1 MIINRILDR
10 ILSRTGRMSPVKHS
24 RPGSISLS
32 SIPELP
38 PPRTRTEVKFTIDAS
53 GRARTETILVEEE
66 LSPLRAGSSRRN
78 EGWDEE
84 SNYESSSD
92 EDPIL
97 VPSRNT
103 SFALPTQKPP
113 KLANFDTIRA
123 TDIRRHSTSGYSRS
137 ESSSQRS
144 TYQDSIESEAETVV
158 DEDTGSGDATLE
170 LRKVVESRKNQ
181 MKMRNPQHHRYGS
194 GKFFLLVH
202 NYGGSRSRA
211 VSVFESSMKI

>member
-1 MIINRILDR
+1 MIADQTLER
-10 ILSRTGRMSPVKHS
+10 ILSRTGRISPVKQS
-24 RPGSISLS
+24 RPSSISLS

-38 PPRTRTEVKFTIDAS
+38 PSRTRTEVKFTIDAN
-53 GRARTETILVEEE
+53 GRARTETVLVEEE
-66 LSPLRAGSSRRN
+66 ASPRRIGSSRRN

-92 EDPIL
+92 EDPII
-97 VPSRNT
+97 VPSRNN

-123 TDIRRHSTSGYSRS
+123 SDIRRHSTSGYSRS

-144 TYQDSIESEAETVV
+144 TYQDSLESEAETVV

-181 MKMRNPQHHRYGS
+181 MKMRDPQHHRYGS
-194 GKFFLLVH
+194 GEFFSLP
-202 NYGGSRSRA
+202 G
-211 VSVFESSMKI
+211 